1 MRKLFKN
8 KKKLWIS
15 LGIFALVIWNLFIT
29 AALSFTIAQL
39 NYLSDSFSKSAAQ
52 NTHLETYLRNRGIVN
67 GELTGRVE
75 PYSLSEM
82 EKFIKEMKQTEVE
95 NE

>member
-15 LGIFALVIWNLFIT
+15 LGIFALVIWNLFIAT
-29 AALSFTIAQL
+29 ALLLTITQL
-39 NYLSDSFSKSAAQ
+39 NYLSDSFSKSASQ
-52 NTHLETYLRNRGIVN
+52 NANLETYLRNRGIVN
-67 GELTGRVE
+67 GELTGQVE

-82 EKFIKEMKQTEVE
+82 EKFIQETKQTEVE